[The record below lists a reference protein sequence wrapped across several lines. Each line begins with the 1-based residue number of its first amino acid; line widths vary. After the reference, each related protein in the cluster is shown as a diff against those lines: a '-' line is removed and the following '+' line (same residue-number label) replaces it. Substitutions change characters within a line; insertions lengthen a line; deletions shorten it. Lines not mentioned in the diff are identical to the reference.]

1 MGGSAAKS
9 KVITTATAKC
19 CDIGWEEED
28 DWMDVVGNE
37 RLNSTRPPPYNSGS
51 GNCKRIAD
59 PNEQRY
65 FRVAGDEEQMYISNN

>member
-19 CDIGWEEED
+19 CDIGWEED

-37 RLNSTRPPPYNSGS
+37 RLNSTRPPPSNSGS